1 MNRALGGNLIMSDKK
16 SDVDLWMSK
25 ANDPSQQDN
34 VASDPECPPEVLAW
48 MAKNAAT
55 TSFYRLSNNPALP
68 LEAITYLATHSKNEY
83 EKINL
88 FALPNFDKSVFDI
101 LVIDKSSEVREEAT
115 RWAGPETLARLAT
128 DADAEVRRCV
138 AENEL
143 TPLETLVELAGDQ
156 NAWVRRQVALNE
168 RTPAKTLLELAKDKD
183 SGVVSVLIYNKKC
196 PNEVWKVVLSAKS
209 FDESLAIVI
218 AENISKELIELAK
231 QKLPVQYHHNFLKNM
246 FMPKEWV
253 AEFLETKE
261 VNRVGLARLIL
272 NHGWI
277 QKEYIPKIIDVKDIN
292 VRERIAALPDL
303 DRNMQQILVKDKSA
317 AVRAGIAK
325 NPNSDPEILMQL
337 LNDKSVS
344 VLDNLKSETYWAQE
358 SGSWTTKKYKGRE
371 SLVAAATGSA
381 QGLQKVNKVTSVSGR
396 SEALLNEVIDKKR
409 YQELLADK
417 SIGIQTAATLR
428 AAELGLISFQEATSF
443 VSKFAPQTSAPKNR
457 WIEAR
462 IENFKNQQEESYLD
476 LVIALKGDDALAS
489 FFYESKVA
497 LTRDQIIKIAKAH
510 LPITNWA
517 IAVML
522 PLNSELLDEI
532 AETPSWSYDTYG
544 YPENDLVFGQWAGET
559 TSGYRVASYP
569 QAIAAQHPE
578 TRIETLEK
586 LKKSK
591 SKYVRGEIMNRLEV
605 FTYEDLKKYSKDKE
619 SYLRTL
625 VAQHPLV
632 DITILEKL
640 ATDGDEEVRSKAC
653 AHKLATPEM
662 KATAALLKG

>member
-1 MNRALGGNLIMSDKK
+1 MGDKK

-25 ANDPSQQDN
+25 ANDPSQQND
-34 VASDPECPPEVLAW
+34 VASDPECPPEVLMW
-48 MAKNAAT
+48 MAKNTAT
-55 TSFYRLSNNPALP
+55 SSFYGLSNNPALP
-68 LEAITYLATHSKNEY
+68 LEAITYIATHSKNEY

-115 RWAGPETLARLAT
+115 RWAAPETLTKLAK
-128 DADAEVRRCV
+128 DPEAEVRRCV

-168 RTPAKTLLELAKDKD
+168 RTPVKNLLELAKDKD
-183 SGVVSVLIYNKKC
+183 SDVVSVLIYNKKC
-196 PNEVWKVVLSAKS
+196 PKEVWEVVLSAKS
-209 FDESLAIVI
+209 FEESLATVI
-218 AENISKELIELAK
+218 AENISKELIKMARE
-231 QKLPVQYHHNFLKNM
+231 KLPVQFHHNFLKNM

-253 AEFLETKE
+253 AEFLENKE
-261 VNRVGLARLIL
+261 INRVGLASLIL

-277 QKEYIPKIIDVKDIN
+277 QKEYIPEIIDVKDIN

-303 DRNMQQILVKDKSA
+303 ERDMQQILVKDKSA
-317 AVRAGIAK
+317 AVRATIAK
-325 NPNSDPEILMQL
+325 NPIADPEILMQL

-344 VLDNLKSETYWAQE
+344 VLDNLKSETYYAYE
-358 SGSWTTKKYKGRE
+358 SGSWATKKYKGRE
-371 SLVAAATGSA
+371 SLIAAATGSA
-381 QGLQKVNKVTSVSGR
+381 QSLQKVSKVTSVSGR

-409 YQELLADK
+409 YQELLTDK

-462 IENFKNQQEESYLD
+462 IENFKNQQEESFLE
-476 LVIALKGDDALAS
+476 LVVALKGDDVLARL
-489 FFYESKVA
+489 FYESKIP
-497 LTRDQIIKIAKAH
+497 LTSDQILKIAKAH

-517 IAVML
+517 IAVIL

-544 YPENDLVFGQWAGET
+544 YPENDLIFGQWVGET
-559 TSGYRVASYP
+559 TSGNRVASYP
-569 QAIAAQHPE
+569 QAIAARHPE
-578 TRIETLEK
+578 TKLETLEK

-591 SKYVRGEIMNRLEV
+591 SKYVRGEVMNRLEV

-619 SYLRTL
+619 SYVRAL

-632 DITILEKL
+632 DISILEKL
-640 ATDGDEEVRSKAC
+640 AIDSDEEVRNKAC

-662 KATAALLKG
+662 KATAALLRG

>member
-1 MNRALGGNLIMSDKK
+1 MIDKK
-16 SDVDLWMSK
+16 NDVDLWISK
-25 ANDPSQQDN
+25 ANDPSQQDD
-34 VASDPECPPEVLAW
+34 VASDPACPPEVLFW
-48 MAKNAAT
+48 MAKNTT
-55 TSFYRLSNNPALP
+55 TSSFYGLSNNPALP
-68 LEAITYLATHSKNEY
+68 LEAITYIATHSKNEY

-115 RWAGPETLARLAT
+115 RWAAPETLTKLAK
-128 DADAEVRRCV
+128 DPEAEVRRCV

-168 RTPAKTLLELAKDKD
+168 RTPVKNLLELAKDKD
-183 SGVVSVLIYNKKC
+183 SDVVSVLIYNKKC
-196 PNEVWKVVLSAKS
+196 PKEVWEVVLSAKS
-209 FDESLAIVI
+209 FEESLATVI
-218 AENISKELIELAK
+218 AENISKELIKMARE
-231 QKLPVQYHHNFLKNM
+231 KLPVQFHHHFLKNM

-253 AEFLETKE
+253 AEFLENKE
-261 VNRVGLARLIL
+261 INRVGLASLIL

-277 QKEYIPKIIDVKDIN
+277 QKEYIPEIIDVKDIN

-303 DRNMQQILVKDKSA
+303 DRDMQQILVKDKSA
-317 AVRAGIAK
+317 AVRAAIAK
-325 NPNSDPEILMQL
+325 NPISDPEILMQL

-344 VLDNLKSETYWAQE
+344 VLDNLKSETYYAYE
-358 SGSWTTKKYKGRE
+358 SGSWATKKYKGRE
-371 SLVAAATGSA
+371 SLIAAATGSA
-381 QGLQKVNKVTSVSGR
+381 QSLQKVSKVTSVSGR

-462 IENFKNQQEESYLD
+462 IENFKNQQEESFLE
-476 LVIALKGDDALAS
+476 LVVALKGDDVLARL
-489 FFYESKVA
+489 FYESKIP
-497 LTRDQIIKIAKAH
+497 LTSDQILKIAKAH

-517 IAVML
+517 IAVIL

-544 YPENDLVFGQWAGET
+544 YPENDLIFGQWVGET
-559 TSGYRVASYP
+559 TSGNRVASYP
-569 QAIAAQHPE
+569 QAIAARHPE
-578 TRIETLEK
+578 TKLETLEK

-591 SKYVRGEIMNRLEV
+591 SKYVRGEVMNRLEV

-619 SYLRTL
+619 SYVRAL

-640 ATDGDEEVRSKAC
+640 AIDGDEEVRNKAC

-662 KATAALLKG
+662 KAAATLLKG